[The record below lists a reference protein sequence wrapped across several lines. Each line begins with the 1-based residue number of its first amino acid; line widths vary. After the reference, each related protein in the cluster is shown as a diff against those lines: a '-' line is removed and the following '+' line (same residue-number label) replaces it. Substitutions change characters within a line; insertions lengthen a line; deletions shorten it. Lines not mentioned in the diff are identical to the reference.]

1 MKFIEFG
8 YGASKDDNPL
18 KAGAHATSDALKNLS
33 KSSMPNVVFLFSH
46 PDYNPE
52 EVLNGVNLILGE
64 KTTIVGGSSK
74 YGIINNNLC
83 ENSVFVGILASKYF
97 NVGAGVGLGISMNPR
112 DAGKKAASAAMDDL
126 GMMPKLMMVFM
137 DYCKFEEEVLNGIV
151 DVLGITTPIFGGTTS
166 DDFKFKE
173 TYQYCNDAYFDSVVC
188 VAIGG
193 DIIPKISYSSSR
205 SLMDHTKNNENT
217 EYMSSDGN
225 NKKGDIT
232 EGKQQTINYN
242 DNKTIITDANKR
254 YIYSLNYIN
263 SLKYYKNILNYEGS
277 NTELQKDRAYYL
289 SHPFGL
295 VDSNGNIHIKG
306 PISIKNDILICGS
319 NVMKGNELKLVDIN
333 DETIKKLFDDA
344 ISSTVNTP
352 PKYTKHI
359 SPLTFCLTSLFL
371 TEISKTTIKECLKEY
386 TSNPLFGFTPYGEA
400 IFSKYMNYTVSMC
413 SIVPDLI
420 SISAKEGIHMIT
432 KYPAT
437 KETMLKIDT
446 MGGAVK
452 IEELAKELGI
462 HRRTAYD
469 RVEPLLQCG
478 FAEKDRATVKITE
491 FGKLFLKFWFK

>member
-1 MKFIEFG
+1 VKFIEFG
-8 YGASKDDNPL
+8 CGVSNDDNPL

-33 KSSMPNVVFLFSH
+33 KSPISNVVFLFSP

-83 ENSVFVGILASKYF
+83 KNSVFVGILASKYF
-97 NVGAGVGLGISMNPR
+97 NVGAGVGLGVSMDPR
-112 DAGKKAASAAMDDL
+112 DAGKKAARAAIDDL
-126 GMMPKLMMVFM
+126 GMMPKLIMVFM

-193 DIIPKISYSSSR
+193 DIIPKISYSSC
-205 SLMDHTKNNENT
+205 SLMGHTKNNRNT
-217 EYMSSDGN
+217 EHHLTVSNSN
-225 NKKGDIT
+225 SKKGAD
-232 EGKQQTINYN
+232 EKQETTNY
-242 DNKTIITDANKR
+242 DGTKTIITDTNKR
-254 YIYSLNYIN
+254 YISSLNHIN
-263 SLKYYKNILNYEGS
+263 ALEYYKNILNYEGP
-277 NTELQKDRAYYL
+277 NTELQKDRTYYL

-295 VDSNGNIHIKG
+295 VDSNGDIHIKG
-306 PISIKNDILICGS
+306 PISIKNDVLVCGS
-319 NVMKGNELKLVDIN
+319 NVMKGNELKLVNID
-333 DETIKKLFDDA
+333 DEAIKKLFDNA
-344 ISSTVNTP
+344 INFTLNTP
-352 PKYTKHI
+352 PKYTEHI
-359 SPLTFCLTSLFL
+359 SSLTFCLTSLFL
-371 TEISKTTIKECLKEY
+371 TEISKTTVEECLKKCPL
-386 TSNPLFGFTPYGEA
+386 NPVFGFTPYGEA
-400 IFSKYMNYTVSMC
+400 IFNKYLNYTVSMC
-413 SIVPDLI
+413 SIVPDLS

-437 KETMLKIDT
+437 KETLFKIDS

-469 RVEPLLQCG
+469 RVEPLLQYG
-478 FAEKDRATVKITE
+478 FAEKHRATVNITE
-491 FGKLFLKFWFK
+491 FGKLLLKFWPK